1 MTEGLYKIL
10 INNCNTYL
18 HKQTN
23 FNLNYVI
30 FSWPTSKLI
39 SSIKKMVIG
48 SPTQPSSSCLF
59 WIFVFCICVLRL
71 AFRMPF
77 FNLVVYPSILIY
89 PFFFLIFSWEK
100 GESITVVTV
109 IGSHSPISSAEAVL
123 QTSHQPAPRHR
134 LFQILF
140 GMLLNLVF
148 NLRAEKITDQTSNDA
163 QMVLIMTSHR
173 SSPLNSHFRK

>member
-77 FNLVVYPSILIY
+77 FNLVVYPSILVY
-89 PFFFLIFSWEK
+89 PFFLDFFLRKGWIYHSCHSHWFALTNQFSR
-100 GESITVVTV
+100 SRFANIPPTR
-109 IGSHSPISSAEAVL
+109 
-123 QTSHQPAPRHR
+123 PAPPPVPNSIWYAVKFGVQSPSRENHR
-134 LFQILF
+134 P
-140 GMLLNLVF
+140 NLKWRPNGF
-148 NLRAEKITDQTSNDA
+148 DND
-163 QMVLIMTSHR
+163 I
-173 SSPLNSHFRK
+173 SPFFTVEFSLS